1 VNVRHNE
8 AGEKNEERKLNAMN
22 LQVGL
27 DMHHRRAGATRA
39 ASTLSNRAARVVPA
53 LRERVDLRS
62 EIGRDMK
69 KGYKQLVD
77 EANAQIKTYSVAEAQ
92 AKLGDPQVQ
101 FIDVRD
107 IRELE
112 REGIV
117 PGAFHAPRGMIE
129 FWVDPD
135 SPYFKP
141 VFGENKE
148 FILFCAAGW
157 RSALTTKTV
166 QDMGL
171 ENVAHIDG
179 GFGAWKAA
187 GALTAVKESKKA

>member
-1 VNVRHNE
+1 
-8 AGEKNEERKLNAMN
+8 
-22 LQVGL
+22 
-27 DMHHRRAGATRA
+27 
-39 ASTLSNRAARVVPA
+39 
-53 LRERVDLRS
+53 
-62 EIGRDMK
+62 MK

-77 EANAQIKTYSVAEAQ
+77 EATAMIRTYSVAEVMSR
-92 AKLGDPQVQ
+92 LDDPNIQL
-101 FIDVRD
+101 IDVRD

-112 REGIV
+112 REGMV

-129 FWVDPD
+129 FWVDPE

-157 RSALTTKTV
+157 RSALTTRTLLE
-166 QDMGL
+166 MGL
-171 ENVAHIDG
+171 EQVAHIDG

-187 GALTAVKESKKA
+187 GAPVVQKERKQNV

>member
-1 VNVRHNE
+1 M
-8 AGEKNEERKLNAMN
+8 L
-22 LQVGL
+22 
-27 DMHHRRAGATRA
+27 
-39 ASTLSNRAARVVPA
+39 
-53 LRERVDLRS
+53 
-62 EIGRDMK
+62 K

-77 EANAQIKTYSVAEAQ
+77 EAFAQIKTYSIAEALTKLDQ
-92 AKLGDPQVQ
+92 ADVQ

-112 REGIV
+112 REGVI

-135 SPYFKP
+135 SPYFRP
-141 VFGENKE
+141 VFGEDKE

-157 RSALTTKTV
+157 RSALTTKTL

-171 ENVAHIDG
+171 AKIAHIEG

-187 GALTAVKESKKA
+187 GAPVAQKESKKIV